1 MYWSWKS
8 ICSDTLSP
16 TDLGFLWLNSETK
29 IEKSDSFP
37 SLEEKWLQG
46 IQRGRSS
53 SGPGAKRM
61 DGEVQ
66 GSDRSKVGF
75 LFLVWDVELII

>member
-1 MYWSWKS
+1 MDWSCKS

-29 IEKSDSFP
+29 IEKKSDSFP
-37 SLEEKWLQG
+37 FLEEKWIQG
-46 IQRGRSS
+46 IKRGRSS
-53 SGPGAKRM
+53 SGPGARRM

-66 GSDRSKVGF
+66 NE
-75 LFLVWDVELII
+75 VEDARRGAGIWQE